1 MIKKVSALLIILL
14 VIAGCK
20 DAGVDTGKLISDPR
34 KPTFKNM
41 EVDIAVKTRDDTL
54 ITITT
59 NCLPLFDGKG
69 KIILY
74 GAINSNN
81 ACYEVIAPVQ
91 GKYCNSIDSI
101 IYSPSIFNASKNYTV
116 DWLVA
121 INKQKNYTFSAKAV
135 FDSIIV
141 QDSCELFVP
150 EYDCET
156 ALVEYRKELKYV
168 PLFAKSKNLN
178 LSN

>member
-1 MIKKVSALLIILL
+1 MINRVGVLLIILL
-14 VIAGCK
+14 VITGCK
-20 DAGVDTGKLISDPR
+20 DTGVDTGKFIADPR
-34 KPTFKNM
+34 KPTFENM
-41 EVDIAVKTRDDTL
+41 AVEIAVKTRNDTL

-59 NCLPLFDGKG
+59 SCLPLFNGKG

-81 ACYEVIAPVQ
+81 ACYELLSPVQ
-91 GKYCNSIDSI
+91 GKFCNSPDSI
-101 IYSPSIFNASKNYTV
+101 IYDSLPFNASENFKV
-116 DWLVA
+116 DWLIA

-150 EYDCET
+150 EYDCKK
-156 ALVEYRKELKYV
+156 ALEEYRKELKYV
-168 PLFAKSKNLN
+168 PLFAISKNLN

>member
-1 MIKKVSALLIILL
+1 MIKEIKIFLIILV
-14 VIAGCK
+14 VITSCK
-20 DAGVDTGKLISDPR
+20 DTGVDTGKFIADPR

-41 EVDIAVKTRDDTL
+41 EVDIAIKTRNDTL

-59 NCLPLFDGKG
+59 SCLPLFNGKG

-74 GAINSNN
+74 GANNSNN
-81 ACYEVIAPVQ
+81 ACYELIAPVQ
-91 GKYCNSIDSI
+91 GTYCNSIDSI
-101 IYSPSIFNASKNYTV
+101 VYSPSLFNASKNYTV
-116 DWLVA
+116 DWLIA

-141 QDSCELFVP
+141 QDSCNLFVP